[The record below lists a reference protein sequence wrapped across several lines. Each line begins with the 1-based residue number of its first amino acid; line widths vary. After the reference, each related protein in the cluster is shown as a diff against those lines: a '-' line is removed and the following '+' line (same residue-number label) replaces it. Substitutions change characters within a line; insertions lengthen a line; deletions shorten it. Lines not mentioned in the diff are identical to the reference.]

1 MKRILALAVGD
12 KMDVSVEEKHL
23 DKVRPYIVGLVE
35 GLAALGRRLGRDF
48 AIDYSQRLHPE
59 FISGQAFKEK
69 EKGHDLIYAMS
80 TTVMQA
86 AGNHVTGRPHVPGT
100 RTPDIPIVFAN
111 VSDPGAEKYVQRGL
125 ATGFSARR
133 SQTADHG
140 FECLLATI
148 PTLKE
153 VLVLHKKDYDPSDLG
168 LDLVKV
174 CQVTRHKNVKLTPL
188 ELDTHSDIK
197 KKLSA
202 LPERDPK
209 EPAQMGIFVLPVD
222 LFFGAAPEI
231 IELAHRKYLP
241 TFFTVTDWVKPDLPS
256 AVGGYGVPQKKCG
269 ERTAGQVNQILW
281 GNGKAG
287 AVKVMDA
294 ADHDFEWVVSGA
306 AAEALKIP
314 LANISGHPR
323 VI

>member
-12 KMDVSVEEKHL
+12 AMDVSVDEKKL
-23 DKVRPYIVGLVE
+23 DKVRPYIAGLIE
-35 GLAALGRRLGRDF
+35 GLAALGRRLGTDF
-48 AIDYSQRLHPE
+48 AIDYSQCLHPDV
-59 FISGQAFKEK
+59 ISGQAFKEK

-86 AGNHVTGRPHVPGT
+86 AGDHVTRKQQAPGA

-111 VSDPGAEKYVQRGL
+111 VSDPGAEEYVQKGL

-133 SQTADHG
+133 SQTADQS
-140 FECLLATI
+140 FERFLATV

-153 VLVLHKKDYDPSDLG
+153 VIVLHKKDYDPSDLG

-174 CQVTRHKNVKLTPL
+174 CRANKHKNVKVTVL
-188 ELDTHSDIK
+188 ELNAHSDIK
-197 KKLSA
+197 TKLSA
-202 LPERDPK
+202 LPARNPK
-209 EPAQMGIFVLPVD
+209 EPAQTGIFVLPVD

-231 IELAHRKYLP
+231 IDLAQQKHLP
-241 TFFTVTDWVKPDLPS
+241 TFFTVTDWVKPGLPS
-256 AVGGYGVPQKKCG
+256 ALAGFGVPQKKCG
-269 ERTAGQVNQILW
+269 ERTAEQVNQILW
-281 GNGKAG
+281 GNGKVG
-287 AVKVMDA
+287 TVKVMDA

-314 LANISGHPR
+314 LADMSGHPR

>member
-12 KMDVSVEEKHL
+12 AMDVSVDEKNL
-23 DKVRPYIVGLVE
+23 DRARPYIAGLVG
-35 GLAALGRRLGRDF
+35 GLAALGRRLGTDF

-59 FISGQAFKEK
+59 VISGQAFKEK

-86 AGNHVTGRPHVPGT
+86 AGDHVTGRPQAPKS
-100 RTPDIPIVFAN
+100 RPADIPIVFAN
-111 VSDPGAEKYVQRGL
+111 VSDPGVEKYVQSGL

-133 SQTADHG
+133 SQTADQG
-140 FECLLATI
+140 FECLLATV

-153 VLVLHKKDYDPSDLG
+153 VLILHKKDYDPSDLAM
-168 LDLVKV
+168 DLVKV
-174 CQVTRHKNVKLTPL
+174 CQVTKHRNVKVTRF

-202 LPERDPK
+202 LPERKPK
-209 EPAQMGIFVLPVD
+209 EPARTGIFVLPVD

-231 IELAHRKYLP
+231 IDLTHRKYIP
-241 TFFTVTDWVKPDLPS
+241 TFFTVPDWVKPDLPS
-256 AVGGYGVPQKKCG
+256 ALGGYGVPQKKCG
-269 ERTAGQVNQILW
+269 ERTAEQVNQILW
-281 GNGKAG
+281 GNAKAG
-287 AVKVMDA
+287 AVKIMDA

-306 AAEALKIP
+306 AAEALRIP
-314 LANISGHPR
+314 LTDISGHPR